1 MSLNLKY
8 WFNKLQEFDLINKW
22 KGLSLFKKVI
32 CVAVMVVVGFLAML
46 LIAFLVN
53 YFIGGVVLFFW
64 FSALFK
70 PSIVKSNTRMQ
81 ASKRIL
87 IPFISIFLAIGIFYQ
102 YYTLEQKPTFL
113 EYVVGSDAE
122 FDEKGNLIKEN
133 NPNTLV
139 DRILGNHAEV
149 NDKGDVIKPFRRSI
163 IIYLGFDGYRGSLGV
178 KDSNGQTLREARKGL
193 FSLFSKNGEGNE

>member
-163 IIYLGFDGYRGSLGV
+163 IIYLGFDGTRLPRSYI
-178 KDSNGQTLREARKGL
+178 K
-193 FSLFSKNGEGNE
+193 